1 MKMKHYLPMAVLA
14 LSLAAC
20 SDDYDDTA
28 LWEQVN
34 DNTSRIEA
42 LEQWQD
48 EVNNNIAALQQLLNT
63 TDYITSV
70 IPVMKNGKEVGY
82 TISFRNSDP
91 ITIYHGEK
99 GDKGDKGDQGEQGI
113 QGEPGKDGADGTDGS
128 DGSDG
133 YTPQIGLTQQ
143 ADGNWYWTLDGEPM
157 LDPNGDPIR
166 ANGDKGDKGEQG
178 EDGDKGDTGDTGASA
193 PTPQI
198 KQGSTLAADG
208 TYYGIDGTKQDT
220 PDAGAWYLSVDN
232 GKTWYRIS
240 GDKGEQGEQ
249 GDTGETGGQGQ
260 QGDSWFACAPTLSN
274 DGTHYI
280 FTLADNGGTIE
291 VAAYQHFQILTED
304 EHNSSGTSDNGTA
317 AVRAEGKTTFYLSMN
332 AETDYKAI
340 VAEVTPLDDGVALTR
355 AGEWS
360 ATVQETADG
369 NITVTVTAPADG
381 KALLD
386 VSLIRADGS
395 KVTAS
400 RVLEALGFTTADGGT
415 TYIIYTAGGLKAWA
429 AEVQNDASLNCTLAD
444 DITLSEVT
452 DGGSNWTPIQGYAGT
467 FDGGGKTI
475 TGLTINKSTMNVGL
489 FASIAEGGTVK
500 NLTLDDVNITASSSN
515 VGAIAGENR
524 GIIENCSVSGSVT
537 SSRMYSDCVGGIVG
551 QNNGTITGCTVEGS
565 VKAKDADSV
574 GGIAG
579 WNYRGT
585 ITDCHSSATVE
596 GLSRVGGIAGKSNA
610 SITACSS
617 TGDVTATKNSMDYS
631 WAGGV
636 VGEFTGR
643 SQLIACYAT
652 GNVKGDAKYV
662 GGVVGDN
669 VYNAVIA
676 CYATGSVT
684 GASGSTGG
692 VVGRN
697 FKDDFSSGTV
707 TACYWDNN
715 QSSGIGEDL
724 TNNGETT
731 KVTSGDWTEA
741 MNAMNMALTNAG
753 TDWRYATGSGDIP
766 LTLYKQ

>member
-1 MKMKHYLPMAVLA
+1 MKRLYVMLPLA
-14 LSLAAC
+14 CALTFTAC
-20 SDDYDDTA
+20 DDYDDTA

-34 DNTSRIEA
+34 DNTGRIEA
-42 LEQWQD
+42 LEQWQN

-63 TDYITSV
+63 NDMITSV
-70 IPVMKNGKEVGY
+70 TPVTLGGEVTGY
-82 TISFRNSDP
+82 TIAFLHSDP

-99 GDKGDKGDQGEQGI
+99 GE
-113 QGEPGKDGADGTDGS
+113 DGADGS
-128 DGSDG
+128 
-133 YTPQIGLTQQ
+133 TPQIGLTQQ
-143 ADGNWYWTLDGEPM
+143 EDGNWYWTLNGSLMTDADG
-157 LDPNGDPIR
+157 NPIR
-166 ANGDKGDKGEQG
+166 ANGEDGKDG
-178 EDGDKGDTGDTGASA
+178 EDGQDGEDGADGDDGEDGTDGSDGKPGAEGKPGTSA

-198 KQGSTLAADG
+198 KQGSTLAAGG

-240 GDKGEQGEQ
+240 GEKGNQGEP
-249 GDTGETGGQGQ
+249 GATGSTGQ

-280 FTLADNGGTIE
+280 FTLANNGGTIK

-304 EHNSSGTSDNGTA
+304 EHNSSVTSGNGTA
-317 AVRAEGKTTFYLSMN
+317 PVRAEGETTFYLSMN

-340 VAEVTPLDDGVALTR
+340 VAEVSPLDDGVALTR

-467 FDGGGKTI
+467 FDGGGNTI

-617 TGDVTATKNSMDYS
+617 TGDVTATKNSLDYS

>member
-1 MKMKHYLPMAVLA
+1 MLPLA
-14 LSLAAC
+14 CALTFTAC
-20 SDDYDDTA
+20 DDYDDTA

-42 LEQWQD
+42 LEQWQE

-63 TDYITSV
+63 NDMITSV
-70 IPVMKNGKEVGY
+70 TPVTLGGEVTGY
-82 TISFRNSDP
+82 TITFLHSDP

-99 GDKGDKGDQGEQGI
+99 GEDGADGSTPQIGLTQQEDGNWYWTLNGSLMTDADGNPIRANGED
-113 QGEPGKDGADGTDGS
+113 GKDGEDGQDGEDGADGDDGEDGTDGSDGKPGADGTDGS
-128 DGSDG
+128 DGK
-133 YTPQIGLTQQ
+133 P
-143 ADGNWYWTLDGEPM
+143 
-157 LDPNGDPIR
+157 
-166 ANGDKGDKGEQG
+166 
-178 EDGDKGDTGDTGASA
+178 GAEGKPGTSA

-198 KQGSTLAADG
+198 KQGSTLAAGG

-240 GDKGEQGEQ
+240 GEKGNQGEP
-249 GDTGETGGQGQ
+249 GATGSTGQ

-280 FTLADNGGTIE
+280 FTLANNGGTIK

-304 EHNSSGTSDNGTA
+304 EHNSSVTSGNGTA
-317 AVRAEGKTTFYLSMN
+317 PVRAEGETTFYLSMN

-340 VAEVTPLDDGVALTR
+340 VAEVSPLDDGVVLTR

-400 RVLEALGFTTADGGT
+400 RVLEALGFTIADGGT
-415 TYIIYTAGGLKAWA
+415 TYIIYTAGGLEAWA
-429 AEVQNDASLNCTLAD
+429 TEIKNDASLNCTLAD
-444 DITLSEVT
+444 DITLPVVT
-452 DGGSNWTPIQGYAGT
+452 DGGSNWTPIQGYAGI

-500 NLTLDDVNITASSSN
+500 NLTLDDVNIITASSN

-524 GIIENCSVSGSVT
+524 GTIENCSVSGSVT

-636 VGEFTGR
+636 VGEFSGR
-643 SQLIACYAT
+643 SQLIVCYAT
-652 GNVKGDAKYV
+652 GNVKGTGKHV

-741 MNAMNMALTNAG
+741 MNAMNMALTNAD
-753 TDWRYATGSGDIP
+753 TDWRYVTGSGDAP
-766 LTLYKQ
+766 LTLQKQ

>member
-1 MKMKHYLPMAVLA
+1 MKMKHYLPMAVLT

-70 IPVMKNGKEVGY
+70 TPVMKNGKEVGY

-113 QGEPGKDGADGTDGS
+113 QGEPGKDGADGADGS
-128 DGSDG
+128 DGKDG

-198 KQGSTLAADG
+198 KQGSTLAAGG

-240 GDKGEQGEQ
+240 GEKGNQGEP
-249 GDTGETGGQGQ
+249 GATGSTGQ

-280 FTLADNGGTIE
+280 FTLANNGGTIK
-291 VAAYQHFQILTED
+291 VAAYQHFQILTEE
-304 EHNSSGTSDNGTA
+304 EHKGSGTFGIDIA
-317 AVRAEGKTTFYLSMN
+317 PVRAEGETTFYLSMN

-340 VAEVTPLDDGVALTR
+340 VAEVTPLDDDAVLTR
-355 AGEWS
+355 AASGWS
-360 ATVQETADG
+360 ATVQEADG

-400 RVLEALGFTTADGGT
+400 RVLEALGFTIADDG
-415 TYIIYTAGGLKAWA
+415 TYIIYTAGGLQAWA
-429 AEVQNDASLNCTLAD
+429 AEVQSNPSLNCTLAD
-444 DITLSEVT
+444 NITLPEVA
-452 DGGSNWTPIQGYAGT
+452 DNESNWTTVGNFTGI
-467 FDGGGKTI
+467 FDGNGKTI
-475 TGLTINKSTMNVGL
+475 TGLTGTAGFFDKINTDG
-489 FASIAEGGTVK
+489 EVK
-500 NLTLDDVNITASSSN
+500 NLKLEGVKITKSGC
-515 VGAIAGENR
+515 GAIARESSGT
-524 GIIENCSVSGSVT
+524 ITACSVSGSVEG
-537 SSRMYSDCVGGIVG
+537 SSNLPAQGVGGIVG
-551 QNNGTITGCTVEGS
+551 YNNAGTVSGCSMKGTVTNSGTN
-565 VKAKDADSV
+565 V
-574 GGIAG
+574 GGIVG
-579 WNYRGT
+579 YSFGGNV
-585 ITDCHSSATVE
+585 IDCHSSATVT
-596 GLSRVGGIAGKSNA
+596 GTTIVGGVIGKQYGINAKVIAS
-610 SITACSS
+610 SS
-617 TGDVTATKNSMDYS
+617 TGNVTSTRTNDYS
-631 WAGGV
+631 FVGGVVGHANVSFIICCYATGDISGEHQMVGGVVGYNRSNVVACYYAGSNISGVSAVGGV
-636 VGEFTGR
+636 VGE
-643 SQLIACYAT
+643 
-652 GNVKGDAKYV
+652 NED
-662 GGVVGDN
+662 
-669 VYNAVIA
+669 
-676 CYATGSVT
+676 
-684 GASGSTGG
+684 
-692 VVGRN
+692 
-697 FKDDFSSGTV
+697 GTI
-707 TACYWDNN
+707 TSCYWSDYAGN
-715 QSSGIGEDL
+715 GIGNDI
-724 TNNGETT
+724 TNAGETT

>member
-1 MKMKHYLPMAVLA
+1 MAVLA

-70 IPVMKNGKEVGY
+70 TPVMKNGKEVGY

-113 QGEPGKDGADGTDGS
+113 QGEPGKDGADGADGS

-208 TYYGIDGTKQDT
+208 TYYGINGTKQDT

-240 GDKGEQGEQ
+240 GEKGNQGEP
-249 GDTGETGGQGQ
+249 GATGGQGPK
-260 QGDSWFACAPTLSN
+260 GDSMFEGKPELSP

-291 VAAYQHFQILTED
+291 VAAYQHFRILTEY

-317 AVRAEGKTTFYLSMN
+317 PVRAEGETTFYLSMN

-340 VAEVTPLDDGVALTR
+340 VAEVTPLDDNAVLTR
-355 AGEWS
+355 AGEWN
-360 ATVQETADG
+360 ATVQKAADG
-369 NITVTVTAPADG
+369 NITVTVTAPAAG

-386 VSLIRADGS
+386 VSLIREDGS

-400 RVLEALGFTTADGGT
+400 RVLEALGFTTADDG
-415 TYIIYTAGGLKAWA
+415 TYIIYTAGGLQAWA
-429 AEVQNDASLNCTLAD
+429 AEVQSNPSLNCTLAD
-444 DITLSEVT
+444 NITLPEVA
-452 DGGSNWTPIQGYAGT
+452 DNESNWTTVGNFTGT
-467 FDGGGKTI
+467 FDGNGKTI
-475 TGLTINKSTMNVGL
+475 TGLMGTAGFFDKINTDG
-489 FASIAEGGTVK
+489 EVK
-500 NLTLDDVNITASSSN
+500 NLKLEGVKITKSGC
-515 VGAIAGENR
+515 GAIARESSGT
-524 GIIENCSVSGSVT
+524 ITACSVSGSVEG
-537 SSRMYSDCVGGIVG
+537 SSNLPAQGVGGIVG
-551 QNNGTITGCTVEGS
+551 YNNAGTVSGCSMEGTVTNSGMN
-565 VKAKDADSV
+565 A
-574 GGIAG
+574 GGIVG
-579 WNYRGT
+579 YNFGGNV
-585 ITDCHSSATVE
+585 IDCHSSATVT
-596 GLSRVGGIAGKSNA
+596 GTTIVGGVIGKQYGINAKVIAS
-610 SITACSS
+610 SS
-617 TGDVTATKNSMDYS
+617 TGNVTSTRTNDYS
-631 WAGGV
+631 FVGGVVGHANVSFIICCYATGDISGEHQMVGGVVGYNRSNVVACYYAKGSITGISAVGGV
-636 VGEFTGR
+636 VGE
-643 SQLIACYAT
+643 
-652 GNVKGDAKYV
+652 NED
-662 GGVVGDN
+662 
-669 VYNAVIA
+669 
-676 CYATGSVT
+676 
-684 GASGSTGG
+684 
-692 VVGRN
+692 
-697 FKDDFSSGTV
+697 GTI
-707 TACYWDNN
+707 TSCYWSDYAGN
-715 QSSGIGEDL
+715 GIGNDI
-724 TNNGETT
+724 TNAGETT
-731 KVTSGDWTEA
+731 KVDGAWTDAVSKMNNALADYDWEWSLDTT
-741 MNAMNMALTNAG
+741 NPYALPTLVKKESRHAG
-753 TDWRYATGSGDIP
+753 FAIQRN
-766 LTLYKQ
+766 